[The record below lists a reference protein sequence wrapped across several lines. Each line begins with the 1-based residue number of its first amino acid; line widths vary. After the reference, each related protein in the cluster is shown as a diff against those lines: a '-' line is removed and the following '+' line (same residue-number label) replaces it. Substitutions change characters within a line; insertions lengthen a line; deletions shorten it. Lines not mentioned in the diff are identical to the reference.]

1 MDGFMDEAT
10 PPVAQGAVLWDDSA
24 YLVAVADSLVF
35 SLGGEEWRRLTA
47 FDSHIRATTVRGAL
61 TALAVLG
68 VHPSFGDGE
77 LPVIPLAGAPH
88 IASLREQLR
97 RIREV
102 APFAFA
108 GGADTFT
115 RILCTDRWP
124 RIYTTAVLDFLPKTP
139 VRVVQASDLAH
150 HPAEWLRVAELSR
163 FTDLRVLI
171 MFGSPL
177 ARWPLPLDLGAFR
190 SLRALDLGGCHL
202 RGLPQSIAWVKSLEA
217 IELSNN
223 PIGLDELRLL
233 ERLPALRYV
242 GLRGTEVSA
251 IEAAALI
258 SRLAD
263 GCEVVI

>member
-1 MDGFMDEAT
+1 MDGFMEEAT

-24 YLVAVADSLVF
+24 YLVAAADSLVF
-35 SLGGEEWRRLTA
+35 SLGGEEWRRLTT
-47 FDSHIRATTVRGAL
+47 FDSHVRGTTLRGAL

-68 VHPSFGDGE
+68 VHPSFGDGA

-88 IASLREQLR
+88 VAVLREQLR

-108 GGADTFT
+108 GGAETFT

-124 RIYTTAVLDFLPKTP
+124 RIYTTAVLDVLPKTP
-139 VRVVQASDLAH
+139 VRVIQASDLSH
-150 HPAEWLRVAELSR
+150 HPAEWLRVAELAR
-163 FTDLRVLI
+163 FTDLRVLV

-177 ARWPLPLDLGAFR
+177 GRWPLPIDLGGFR
-190 SLRALDLGGCHL
+190 SLRALDLAASQL
-202 RGLPQSIAWVKSLEA
+202 RSLPQSIAWVRSLEA
-217 IELSNN
+217 IELANN
-223 PIGLDELRLL
+223 PIGIDELRVL

-251 IEAAALI
+251 SEAASFV

-263 GCEVVI
+263 GCEVFV

>member
-10 PPVAQGAVLWDDSA
+10 PPVAQGAVLWDDSS

-35 SLGGEEWRRLTA
+35 SLGGEEWRRLTT
-47 FDSHIRATTVRGAL
+47 FDSYIRATTVRGAL

-68 VHPSFGDGE
+68 VHPSFGDGA
-77 LPVIPLAGAPH
+77 LPVIPLSGAAH
-88 IASLREQLR
+88 VAVLRDQLR

-102 APFAFA
+102 APFAF
-108 GGADTFT
+108 GTGAETFT

-124 RIYTTAVLDFLPKTP
+124 RIYTTAVLDFPPRTP
-139 VRVVQASDLAH
+139 VRVIQASDLAH
-150 HPAEWLRVAELSR
+150 HPAEWMRVGELAR
-163 FTDLRVLI
+163 FTDLRVLL

-190 SLRALDLGGCHL
+190 ALRALDLGGSQL

-217 IELSNN
+217 IELGNN
-223 PIGLDELRLL
+223 PLDIEAMDVL

-242 GLRGTEVSA
+242 GVRGTEITPGEA
-251 IEAAALI
+251 IALQD
-258 SRLAD
+258 RLAD
-263 GCEVVI
+263 GCEVVV

>member
-1 MDGFMDEAT
+1 MDEST

-35 SLGGEEWRRLTA
+35 ALSTEEWRRLTA
-47 FDSHIRATTVRGAL
+47 LDASVRPTTVRSAL

-77 LPVIPLAGAPH
+77 LPVVPFAGAPH
-88 IASLREQLR
+88 VAVLRDQLR

-108 GGADTFT
+108 AGGDTFT

-139 VRVVQASDLAH
+139 VRVIQASDLAQS
-150 HPAEWLRVAELSR
+150 PAQWLRVSELAR
-163 FTDLRVLI
+163 FTELRVLI

-190 SLRALDLGGCHL
+190 ALRALDLGGSRL

-217 IELSNN
+217 LELGNN
-223 PIGLDELRLL
+223 PISILELTIL

-242 GLRGTEVSA
+242 GLRGTEVSRA
-251 IEAAALI
+251 DAMWLQA
-258 SRLAD
+258 RLAS
-263 GCEVVI
+263 GCEVAV